1 MINVEFFK
9 KKYPLMHIQDIIK
22 LYLQGILGPAHLM
35 PAKDKMKFN
44 LMREY
49 EECKNLSVEYD
60 LFEDISE
67 KYTRVYIKPYFD
79 KVKSFDKLIEI
90 FEKSIEND
98 LDIQGYKNI
107 IKSLI
112 TEENKDF
119 INEYLNSDNVL
130 ISHSQRYKEN
140 YHPHY
145 LVIKRKYKNEVLNM
159 KSKVYF
165 SSKITKESVLNLYK
179 ILGIKLKGNVAIK
192 VHSGEP
198 GNQNFLKPDF
208 WEDIIHEVKGTVVE
222 CNTAYEGKR
231 NTTEKHL
238 QTFKDHGWDIFPLD
252 LLDAEGPDLVLDI
265 PNGKVIKKNY
275 VGKNITKYD
284 SMLVLSHF
292 KGHPMGGYGG
302 AIKQLSIGVAS
313 SDGKAY
319 IHGAGEPDKI

>member
-1 MINVEFFK
+1 MD
-9 KKYPLMHIQDIIK
+9 IQDIVK

-49 EECKNLSVEYD
+49 EECKNLNFEYD

-145 LVIKRKYKNEVLNM
+145 LVIKKEYKNEVLKM

-165 SSKITKESVLNLYK
+165 SKNLDK
-179 ILGIKLKGNVAIK
+179 STLVELFKKLDVDLVGNVAIK
-192 VHSGEP
+192 VH
-198 GNQNFLKPDF
+198 
-208 WEDIIHEVKGTVVE
+208 
-222 CNTAYEGKR
+222 
-231 NTTEKHL
+231 
-238 QTFKDHGWDIFPLD
+238 
-252 LLDAEGPDLVLDI
+252 
-265 PNGKVIKKNY
+265 
-275 VGKNITKYD
+275 
-284 SMLVLSHF
+284 
-292 KGHPMGGYGG
+292 
-302 AIKQLSIGVAS
+302 
-313 SDGKAY
+313 
-319 IHGAGEPDKI
+319 